1 MVKVTNEL
9 RVYES
14 EGKDIPIGVSPP
26 LVLVS
31 SHGRNSRLV
40 RLRIEGVEVTV
51 SGTELCTAL
60 ENAMNTGL

>member
-40 RLRIEGVEVTV
+40 RLRI
-51 SGTELCTAL
+51 
-60 ENAMNTGL
+60 